1 VLPLKG
7 GTTFERISFMKRFTI
22 AMMVGAILALAA
34 FPASAAPRDRPLN
47 PVRYCQAALGEQTS
61 PVTGVTFD
69 AYLVPVRFTFGGES
83 FVDPEFALSSFQACV
98 STVAG
103 GFVDGA
109 IPADRISTPAY
120 LAQCDLL
127 EQAGFISYPYVFY
140 GMYPAENRADCV
152 RILKGVHSGQLELPA
167 PPPNAE

>member
-1 VLPLKG
+1 
-7 GTTFERISFMKRFTI
+7 MKRFAT
-22 AMMVGAILALAA
+22 AMMAGAILALAA
-34 FPASAAPRDRPLN
+34 VPASAAPGDQPLN
-47 PVRYCQAALGEQTS
+47 PVRYCQEALDQETN
-61 PVTGVTFD
+61 PVTGNTLE
-69 AYLVPVRFTFGGES
+69 AYLVPVRFTFGDQS
-83 FVDPEFALSSFQACV
+83 MVDPEFALSSFQACV

-127 EQAGFISYPYVFY
+127 EEAGIVSYPYDFY

-167 PPPNAE
+167 PPPNGE